1 MGDKEYA
8 TIPRTLLESITFL
21 ARALPIRSV
30 PTFIELLVGAM
41 ITPAGFVTE
50 AWLAIKPLRSW
61 TAYYKWLQQG
71 KWSWVALGVQLAGLV
86 VTFFPQPV
94 WYLIFDDTLVY
105 RASKKAP
112 GSAIYRQHGAKTNR
126 PKYARGQCW
135 VSMAP
140 SIGCGMTHAAV
151 PLLSRLMRPGT
162 TRTKLD
168 AAVLLLKIV
177 APVFNSVKACT
188 LVDSWY
194 MKRLYLDQAET
205 LGFHSI
211 GQVRRD
217 TALYD
222 APTPKRGRGR
232 PRKYGDR
239 YTAARVALLPE
250 HRQRDFLY
258 GKWQWVRYRSTVC
271 LARFLKGRKV
281 RAVWMQ
287 FESEEGFLSKSRLP
301 QLLATYCGE
310 QVQPLLG
317 LTPWRK
323 KDQVTAGLVRLGLQ
337 LIFGNV
343 RIRSW
348 WNPKWRKFQHPEHG
362 LEDVNLSKPPDCVV
376 SKNKMTK
383 NTSSTVSRTI
393 WL

>member
-1 MGDKEYA
+1 MLGQYG
-8 TIPRTLLESITFL
+8 TVYR
-21 ARALPIRSV
+21 
-30 PTFIELLVGAM
+30 
-41 ITPAGFVTE
+41 
-50 AWLAIKPLRSW
+50 LRHDACGGSP
-61 TAYYKWLQQG
+61 
-71 KWSWVALGVQLAGLV
+71 V
-86 VTFFPQPV
+86 VT
-94 WYLIFDDTLVY
+94 
-105 RASKKAP
+105 
-112 GSAIYRQHGAKTNR
+112 
-126 PKYARGQCW
+126 
-135 VSMAP
+135 
-140 SIGCGMTHAAV
+140 
-151 PLLSRLMRPGT
+151 
-162 TRTKLD
+162 LD
-168 AAVLLLKIV
+168 AARYNPDQTRCRRTAAENCRPGFQQCQSLYTGG
-177 APVFNSVKACT
+177 F
-188 LVDSWY
+188 LVHEAFVSRSGRDA
-194 MKRLYLDQAET
+194 RI
-205 LGFHSI
+205 HSI

-376 SKNKMTK
+376 SKTNDQEYVVHRFE
-383 NTSSTVSRTI
+383 ND